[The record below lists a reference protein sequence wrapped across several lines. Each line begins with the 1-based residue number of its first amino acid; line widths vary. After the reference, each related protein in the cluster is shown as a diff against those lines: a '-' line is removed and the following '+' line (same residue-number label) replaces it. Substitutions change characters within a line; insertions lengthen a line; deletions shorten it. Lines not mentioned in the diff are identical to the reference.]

1 MSIFKKIPNPFGK
14 KGCEEHQEK
23 VEEVADEVETRDLKV
38 VKEKNIDLSTGKRR
52 YIDVAGIDID
62 DNIVELHQVGKQTKK
77 GLPVKRERVVIE
89 EVREETGIDI
99 EFHPY
104 NDIE

>member
-52 YIDVAGIDID
+52 YI
-62 DNIVELHQVGKQTKK
+62 VELHQVGKQTKK

-104 NDIE
+104 NDVE

>member
-14 KGCEEHQEK
+14 KVVKRIRKK

-52 YIDVAGIDID
+52 YIDVAGIDLD

-77 GLPVKRERVVIE
+77 GLPVKRERVVISSQS
-89 EVREETGIDI
+89 VKKQVLKLNFILQ
-99 EFHPY
+99 
-104 NDIE
+104 

>member
-14 KGCEEHQEK
+14 KGGEAHQEK

-52 YIDVAGIDID
+52 YIDVAGIDLD

-89 EVREETGIDI
+89 VVQSVKKQVLKLNFIPTMI
-99 EFHPY
+99 
-104 NDIE
+104 